1 MINEPDSKVKSSYHL
16 KSSKRKVAQCSSMKY
31 CVWLW
36 EAADANLVVQGNG
49 LVGLNVVQ
57 GGHGEHH
64 PAVVVR
70 VTADLLKV

>member
-1 MINEPDSKVKSSYHL
+1 
-16 KSSKRKVAQCSSMKY
+16 MKY

-36 EAADANLVVQGNG
+36 KAADANLVVQGDG
-49 LVGLNVVQ
+49 LVGLDVVQ